1 MKIPVSERIRQTDAL
16 RKAKMANNEL
26 LALYRKSPTKR
37 NQVTVVGCS
46 VHFNSDRRRYSTKL
60 IVLHETITTKHKWL
74 DGV

>member
-1 MKIPVSERIRQTDAL
+1 MKIPVSERVRQTDAL
-16 RKAKMANNEL
+16 KKAKMTNSEL

-46 VHFNSDRRRYSTKL
+46 VHFDSNHKRYSTTL
-60 IVLHETITTKHKWL
+60 IVLRETITTKHKWL